1 MIPLT
6 RYKARS
12 PDSIVGVWESI
23 PGGWSASGLKILILE
38 PEVRWRI
45 LYNGL
50 LTRADGVTQHVKF
63 NLTWAAASEVSV
75 HPHDWSAQ
83 LAAAALALEPW
94 RDDKWFNLL
103 GRWEEGGWLQW
114 GAAQGRIEAFDAQ
127 GAPTHSE
134 YLRVRGARERC
145 WAPHG
150 WPGLRREVAITAVA
164 ADGTAV
170 HLRALSYKN
179 VLTQCISGTV
189 RFPNTKIMSVTSTN
203 LQMKDFC
210 ENPDEISNIFTF
222 NVGTQHRNLRV
233 VVRLHKDGA
242 RALSGVPYQHEAVY
256 HAASVDIDGEAGAGI
271 VELGYEPKQIREP
284 SVRLTPPRVLK
295 WLTEAEVGRVG
306 HCLAFED
313 RAAACPAYV
322 GGKGASLALLS
333 SMQKAGG
340 YRVPPGFC
348 LTIHALEYHLEVNP
362 QLIKAVR
369 EIEAANENYNEAIF
383 KEKCNRAVELFA
395 ATEIIGE
402 VREEVLTHLSELRKK
417 AAKENLG
424 PERRFAVRSSAVGE
438 DSETLS
444 AAGQNETILG
454 CVSDTDVLKG
464 VQKCWGSMFAFT
476 SAYYR
481 RQNGQPCLCGGGV
494 VVQALAPARAAGVLF
509 TRHPAAGDPARLLLT
524 ANYGLGEVGTGDRA
538 RRAGAAAAWCRRA
551 VHAPPRRR
559 LLTANYGLG
568 EVRTGDRA
576 RRAGAAAAWCRRAVH
591 APPRR
596 RLLTANYGLGEVG
609 TGDRARRA
617 GAAAAWCRRAVHA
630 PPRRRLLTANYGLGE
645 VGTGDRARR
654 AGAAAAWC
662 RRAVHAPPRR
672 RRPRAPAAHRQ
683 LRAGGGRYRRQGQA
697 CRRGGGVVPA
707 CCPRATPPPAAHR
720 QLRAGGGRYR
730 RQGQACRRGGGVV
743 PACCSRA
750 TPPPATPPAC
760 CSPPTTGWGRYV
772 QETGPGVPARR
783 RRGAGVLFTR
793 HPAAGDPARL
803 LLTANYG
810 LGEVGTGD
818 RARRAGAAAAWC
830 RRAVHAP
837 PRRRLLTANYGLG
850 EETGPGVPARRRRG
864 AGVLFTRHPAAGDPA
879 RLLLTANYG
888 LGESVVSGSVDPDTI
903 VVSRDLDD
911 QLSIMSI
918 DLGSKAQ
925 RVTAADEG
933 VTTEA
938 VPEADRAVACLSE
951 DEALRLASIGV
962 QQEDWWGAGRDI
974 EWAISENDI
983 FLVQARPIT
992 SLERWTEEEL
1002 LHELDS
1008 PIMADDEFTTFAN
1021 CGEVFPKPVTPLS
1034 HDLVVQPLIKGMS
1047 KTVSNDIGDYED
1059 SVAFTHNRC
1068 MIALYNSV
1076 YRRAPPEVDVNIRM
1090 VEMALHGHKVADDAV
1105 IQTAVRRRPPK
1116 WSDKMDMLWF
1126 LIVRIIWSKWHMT
1139 DTMKRVKS
1147 LDIDMTSED
1156 PAVILQ
1162 SIADTRSAMW
1172 QVAYNHSSTSAAS
1185 TCSQFVAMTVLLEGA
1200 AGE

>member
-1 MIPLT
+1 
-6 RYKARS
+6 
-12 PDSIVGVWESI
+12 
-23 PGGWSASGLKILILE
+23 
-38 PEVRWRI
+38 
-45 LYNGL
+45 
-50 LTRADGVTQHVKF
+50 
-63 NLTWAAASEVSV
+63 
-75 HPHDWSAQ
+75 
-83 LAAAALALEPW
+83 
-94 RDDKWFNLL
+94 
-103 GRWEEGGWLQW
+103 
-114 GAAQGRIEAFDAQ
+114 
-127 GAPTHSE
+127 
-134 YLRVRGARERC
+134 
-145 WAPHG
+145 
-150 WPGLRREVAITAVA
+150 
-164 ADGTAV
+164 
-170 HLRALSYKN
+170 
-179 VLTQCISGTV
+179 
-189 RFPNTKIMSVTSTN
+189 
-203 LQMKDFC
+203 
-210 ENPDEISNIFTF
+210 
-222 NVGTQHRNLRV
+222 QHRDLRV
-233 VVRLHKDGA
+233 VVRLLKDGA

-402 VREEVLTHLSELRKK
+402 VREEVLAHLSELRKK

-524 ANYGLGEVGTGDRA
+524 ANYGLGE
-538 RRAGAAAAWCRRA
+538 
-551 VHAPPRRR
+551 
-559 LLTANYGLG
+559 
-568 EVRTGDRA
+568 
-576 RRAGAAAAWCRRAVH
+576 
-591 APPRR
+591 
-596 RLLTANYGLGEVG
+596 
-609 TGDRARRA
+609 
-617 GAAAAWCRRAVHA
+617 
-630 PPRRRLLTANYGLGE
+630 
-645 VGTGDRARR
+645 
-654 AGAAAAWC
+654 
-662 RRAVHAPPRR
+662 
-672 RRPRAPAAHRQ
+672 
-683 LRAGGGRYRRQGQA
+683 
-697 CRRGGGVVPA
+697 
-707 CCPRATPPPAAHR
+707 
-720 QLRAGGGRYR
+720 
-730 RQGQACRRGGGVV
+730 
-743 PACCSRA
+743 
-750 TPPPATPPAC
+750 
-760 CSPPTTGWGRYV
+760 
-772 QETGPGVPARR
+772 
-783 RRGAGVLFTR
+783 
-793 HPAAGDPARL
+793 
-803 LLTANYG
+803 
-810 LGEVGTGD
+810 
-818 RARRAGAAAAWC
+818 
-830 RRAVHAP
+830 
-837 PRRRLLTANYGLG
+837 
-850 EETGPGVPARRRRG
+850 
-864 AGVLFTRHPAAGDPA
+864 
-879 RLLLTANYG
+879 
-888 LGESVVSGSVDPDTI
+888 SVVSGSVDPDTI
-903 VVSRDLDD
+903 VVTRDLDD

-918 DLGSKAQ
+918 DLGSKTQ
-925 RVTAADEG
+925 RVTAADDG

-951 DEALRLASIGV
+951 EEALRLASIGV

-1116 WSDKMDMLWF
+1116 WSDKIDMLWF

-1162 SIADTRSAMW
+1162 SMADTRSAMW
-1172 QVAYNHSSTSAAS
+1172 QVAYNH
-1185 TCSQFVAMTVLLEGA
+1185 
-1200 AGE
+1200 